1 MVARRVRRQTFIVA
15 IITIP
20 GTSDALLLEDYWEGP
35 KVFANLSRVREDGT
49 VVWRA
54 APPLPTSSDSWTQA
68 RVEGTEVTAY
78 SWSGFLVRLDLESG
92 QEISRE
98 FVK

>member
-1 MVARRVRRQTFIVA
+1 MVVRCVRRQTFIVA

-20 GTSDALLLEDYWEGP
+20 GTSDALLLEDYWEGA

-54 APPLPTSSDSWTQA
+54 DPPLPTEPDSWTQA
-68 RVEGTEVTAY
+68 RVEGTEVAAH